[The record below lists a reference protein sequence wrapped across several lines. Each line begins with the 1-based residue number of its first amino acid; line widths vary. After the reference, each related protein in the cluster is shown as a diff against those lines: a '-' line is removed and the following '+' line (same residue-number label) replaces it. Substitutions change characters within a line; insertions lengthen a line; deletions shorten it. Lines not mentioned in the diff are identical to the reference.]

1 MLDRMTFSLLYSKVL
16 VDTIFFNFLPPTTKI
31 DFDRSDNLYI
41 SGVLVFPD
49 EFL

>member
-1 MLDRMTFSLLYSKVL
+1 MIFSLLYSKVL
-16 VDTIFFNFLPPTTKI
+16 VDTIFFNILPPTTNI
-31 DFDRSDNLYI
+31 DFDQTDNLYI